1 MNSNTPEYEMKAY
14 EVLNPD
20 FSDMNLYTQIRLGCN
35 DWCFEGFSGHQYFG
49 HSAYAARQNAAA
61 YFYR

>member
-1 MNSNTPEYEMKAY
+1 MKAY

-20 FSDMNLYTQIRLGCN
+20 FSDMDLYKQIRLGCN
-35 DWCFEGFSGHQYFG
+35 DWCVEGFSGHQYFG
-49 HSAYAARQNAAA
+49 HTACAAKQNAAA